1 MILICLSKIHQV
13 IYLFN
18 MYKQGLTF
26 TFSRSSSNNWRVTR
40 DFDSKQEFD
49 LFLERWSNDGFKLIA
64 EELVVIKEESYPQ
77 VLKLNLKSN
86 GNSYFNVIERFSSKE
101 EFVKYCDYKLQEG
114 FKVIGSEPYKDF

>member
-1 MILICLSKIHQV
+1 
-13 IYLFN
+13 

-64 EELVVIKEESYPQ
+64 EELIIIK
-77 VLKLNLKSN
+77 KNLTHK
-86 GNSYFNVIERFSSKE
+86 F
-101 EFVKYCDYKLQEG
+101 
-114 FKVIGSEPYKDF
+114 